1 MSFFWKSFSEKFLF
15 DTNRVQTIR
24 PIYKGDRMFR
34 GIDFYNIDELLTD
47 EERLVRSSVREFLEK
62 EIAPLIADAWHEE
75 KPLDFHDVGKKFG
88 QLGMLGAFI
97 PEEYGCPGMNYMTF
111 GIICQEVER
120 VDSAL
125 RSFVAVTS
133 GLVMFPIWKFGSEE
147 QKKKYLPKLAK
158 GEIIGCYGLTEPNV
172 GSDPGSMETTAKR
185 EGDEWVLNGTK
196 TWITEGDVA
205 DIAIVWARDV
215 DDGKI
220 KGFIVERG
228 TPGFYQTAITKK
240 GSMRAG
246 GVGELG
252 LVNCRVHE
260 ENRLPNAIGLRP
272 ALTCLDQARYGISW
286 GAIGAA
292 MDCFETALN
301 YVKERKQF
309 GAPLAAY
316 QLVQAKLADM
326 LTEITKGQLLCWRL
340 GKLMD
345 AGKATPEQIS
355 LAKRNNVRVARYCAR
370 TAREMLGANGISLD
384 YSPIRHMANIESV
397 YTYEGTDDIH
407 TLILGRAITGIQAFR
422 RELIVK

>member
-1 MSFFWKSFSEKFLF
+1 MA
-15 DTNRVQTIR
+15 
-24 PIYKGDRMFR
+24 FR
-34 GIDFYNIDELLTD
+34 GIDFYNMDELLSE
-47 EERLVRSSVREFLEK
+47 EERLVRSAVREFLEK
-62 EIAPLIADAWHEE
+62 EVVPLVADAWHEE
-75 KPLDFHDVGKKFG
+75 KPLNFRELAKKFG
-88 QLGMLGAFI
+88 ELGMLGAFI

-133 GLVMFPIWKFGSEE
+133 GLVMYPIWQFGSEE

-158 GEIIGCYGLTEPNV
+158 GEIIGCFGMTEPDV
-172 GSDPGSMETTAKR
+172 GSDPGSMRTTARR

-196 TWITEGDVA
+196 TWITEGDIA

-215 DDGKI
+215 EDEKI
-220 KGFIVERG
+220 KGFIVEKG
-228 TPGFYQTAITKK
+228 MPGFKQAAITKK

-246 GVGELG
+246 GVGELY
-252 LVNCRVHE
+252 LTDCRVPE
-260 ENRLPNAIGLRP
+260 ENRLPNAVGLRP
-272 ALTCLDQARYGISW
+272 ALSCLDQARYGISW

-345 AGKATPEQIS
+345 EGKATPEQIS
-355 LAKRNNVRVARYCAR
+355 LAKRNNVRVARFCAR

-407 TLILGRAITGIQAFR
+407 TLILGRALTGIQAFR
-422 RELIVK
+422 RELIVKR